1 MFWQPL
7 SVVDAAGL
15 RGWRRR
21 HSVCNVGAHPG
32 RRLGTG
38 SPGLL
43 RAGVDAIRHWVA
55 PGALSDPDVV
65 RYAASVSVWGR
76 WFIWLVG
83 VFLLA
88 YRPGFWYPQDIEFL
102 AIPVLLGV
110 VNALVHHRLLTNRTA
125 TWRWMLLLCATD
137 IALVTFGV
145 VIGGGFRSFIF
156 LAHYPTL
163 AVFAVVFSSY
173 WLSLAWTTAVAQGA
187 GSPGHGGPGAG
198 CPAERGGQVL
208 VKNTRQGTGPRPQSS
223 ERGVIAIQRN
233 RCCPRSSTAGR
244 RSPFR
249 PRVTS
254 GSQKTGCPNRRCAWN
269 F

>member
-1 MFWQPL
+1 MPYGT
-7 SVVDAAGL
+7 GL
-15 RGWRRR
+15 RRASCPTRTW
-21 HSVCNVGAHPG
+21 S
-32 RRLGTG
+32 GTRPV
-38 SPGLL
+38 S
-43 RAGVDAIRHWVA
+43 
-55 PGALSDPDVV
+55 
-65 RYAASVSVWGR
+65 SVWGR

-163 AVFAVVFSSY
+163 AVFCRGLLV
-173 WLSLAWTTAVAQGA
+173 LLAQ
-187 GSPGHGGPGAG
+187 PGLDHGGRPGCGIAG
-198 CPAERGGQVL
+198 AWRARSGLPGGAWW
-208 VKNTRQGTGPRPQSS
+208 TG
-223 ERGVIAIQRN
+223 
-233 RCCPRSSTAGR
+233 
-244 RSPFR
+244 F
-249 PRVTS
+249 
-254 GSQKTGCPNRRCAWN
+254 SQKHPSGDRA
-269 F
+269 